1 LHNETFMAEKIEQP
15 SVDSQQI
22 LDMILSDEPT
32 EFEFLGKKRKM
43 RWLRNNTVRKFSHLT
58 AKVSS
63 QDKNNAQLCA
73 ALLLNDVFAWFY
85 GICYFFYWRW
95 LYYVRNITAVDALAV
110 IDAAKKKLP
119 ADASFLITILAT
131 GMTDLMMTMT
141 KKEAR
146 LSQAGQV
153 GAQPTR

>member
-1 LHNETFMAEKIEQP
+1 MTEKTEQP
-15 SVDSQQI
+15 SASSQVI
-22 LDMILSDEPT
+22 LDAILSDTPT
-32 EFEFLGKKRKM
+32 EFVFLGKKRKM
-43 RWLRNNTVRKFSHLT
+43 GWLRNNTVRKFSHLT
-58 AKVSS
+58 AKGGS

-85 GICYFFYWRW
+85 GICWFFYWRW
-95 LYYVRNITAVDALAV
+95 LYYVRNITAVDTLAV

-119 ADASFLITILAT
+119 ADVSLLITILAT

-146 LSQAGQV
+146 LIQAEQLGEQ
-153 GAQPTR
+153 ATR